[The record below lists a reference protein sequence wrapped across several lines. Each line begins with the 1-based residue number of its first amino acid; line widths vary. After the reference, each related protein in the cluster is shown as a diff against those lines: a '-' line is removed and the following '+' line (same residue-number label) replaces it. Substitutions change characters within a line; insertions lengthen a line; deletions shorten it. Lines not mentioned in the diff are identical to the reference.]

1 VKFDAPAT
9 TNPIDQLKIVGQ
21 PVDRIDGRL
30 KTTGR
35 APYAYERYDIAPNAA
50 YGYVIG
56 AGIPKGRILSIDAS
70 AAQAL
75 PGVLAVV
82 TAENAGKLG
91 KGSTNAA
98 PLLGG
103 PEVAHY
109 HQAIGLVVAESF

>member
-1 VKFDAPAT
+1 M
-9 TNPIDQLKIVGQ
+9 
-21 PVDRIDGRL
+21 
-30 KTTGR
+30 
-35 APYAYERYDIAPNAA
+35 
-50 YGYVIG
+50 
-56 AGIPKGRILSIDAS
+56 SIDAA

-103 PEVAHY
+103 PEIEHY
-109 HQAIGLVVAESF
+109 HQAIGSSSPNRSNRRARPRRSSRSCTIAPRAPSISLPRRMRR